1 MLILE
6 IVAILISYALGS
18 LSSAILVCRLSGL
31 PDPRTVGSKNPGTTN
46 VLRLGG
52 KFLAGCVFAGDA
64 IKGVLPVY
72 LASLFFPLW
81 VVSCCWLAAFL
92 GHVWPV
98 FFRFQGG
105 KGVATAFGGLLAL
118 YWPLALS
125 TFGVW
130 LAVAV
135 MTRYSSLA
143 ALVSAV
149 VCPIL
154 AWWMLDSLVA
164 STAFL
169 ICSILMYRHKANIVR
184 LLQGQESKIGQKSHK
199 KSDEKIEERDV
210 IEK

>member
-1 MLILE
+1 M
-6 IVAILISYALGS
+6 
-18 LSSAILVCRLSGL
+18 VCRLSGL

-46 VLRLGG
+46 VLRIGG
-52 KFLAGCVFAGDA
+52 KIRAASVLVGDVL
-64 IKGVLPVY
+64 KGVLPVY
-72 LASLFFPLW
+72 VASLFCPLW

-98 FFRFQGG
+98 FFKFQGG

-125 TFGVW
+125 IFGVW
-130 LAVAV
+130 LSVAAL
-135 MTRYSSLA
+135 TRYSSLA

-149 VCPIL
+149 ACPFL

-169 ICSILMYRHKANIVR
+169 ISTILLYRHKGNIVR
-184 LLQGQESKIGQKSHK
+184 LLQGQESKIGQKSPQ
-199 KSDEKIEERDV
+199 KSGERIDEQDV

>member
-6 IVAILISYALGS
+6 IVVILVSYALGS
-18 LSSAILVCRLSGL
+18 VSSAILVCRLSGL
-31 PDPRTVGSKNPGTTN
+31 PDPRTAGSKNPGATN

-52 KFLAGCVFAGDA
+52 KFLAGCVLAGDV
-64 IKGVLPVY
+64 IKGILPVY
-72 LASLFFPLW
+72 VASLFFPMW

-118 YWPLALS
+118 HWPLALG

-130 LAVAV
+130 LAVA
-135 MTRYSSLA
+135 MITRYSSLA
-143 ALVSAV
+143 ALLSAI

-154 AWWMLDSLVA
+154 TWWMLDSLVA
-164 STAFL
+164 STAL
-169 ICSILMYRHKANIVR
+169 MISSILLYRHKANIVR
-184 LLQGQESKIGQKSHK
+184 LLQGQESKIGQKSNK
-199 KSDEKIEERDV
+199 KLHQRIEEEDV